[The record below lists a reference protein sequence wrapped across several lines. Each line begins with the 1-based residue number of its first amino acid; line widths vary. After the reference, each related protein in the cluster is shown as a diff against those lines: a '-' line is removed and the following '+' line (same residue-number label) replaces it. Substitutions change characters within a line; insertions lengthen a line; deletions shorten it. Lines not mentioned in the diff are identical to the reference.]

1 MDYDILIVGGGLIG
15 CASAWH
21 LAKAGMAPLLVEA
34 GFLNAGASGQNAG
47 SLHFQIERRFLEQG
61 TDAAAQAAGIVHL
74 NKLAIADWAEMED
87 QLGRPLDIAMDGGL
101 MLAESESD
109 MALLRFKVAREQA
122 LGLGTQLLDG
132 AAVRDLAPYLAGH
145 ILGAAYLAQEGHA
158 NPRILSDAFATQAV
172 QLGAQI
178 RTGTRLVDLSM
189 TPGGGYRIL
198 LQDAAGTK
206 VVTSRRL
213 LLATGAWTARIAQML
228 GLHVPLYPVP
238 LTMNV
243 TDRTK
248 PFLPF
253 LIQHVGKRLS
263 MKQSEDGNLLI
274 GGGWPSRLARNA
286 SGAID
291 LDQPALPEEGQIRA
305 NLAVA
310 AGVLPALRDRQL
322 IRSWT
327 GITCISADQLPIVG
341 MIDAAPG
348 LYVAAGGSMFTLGPL
363 LACLLA
369 QQIIAGDDGPQAM
382 AMFLPRRFNH
392 LNAFT
397 LLP

>member
-1 MDYDILIVGGGLIG
+1 MDHDILIVGGGLIG

-34 GFLNAGASGQNAG
+34 GFLNVGASGQNAG

-74 NKLAIADWAEMED
+74 SKLAIADWAGLED
-87 QLGRPLDIAMDGGL
+87 QLARPLDIAMHGGL
-101 MLAESESD
+101 MLAESDAD
-109 MALLRFKVAREQA
+109 MALLRFKVAREQE

-145 ILGAAYLAQEGHA
+145 IQGAAYLAQEGHA
-158 NPRILSDAFATQAV
+158 NPRILTDAFAKEAV
-172 QLGAQI
+172 QHGTQI
-178 RTGTRLVDLSM
+178 RTGTRLVSLTMMSE
-189 TPGGGYRIL
+189 GGYRVL
-198 LQDAAGTK
+198 LQDAGGTSE
-206 VVTSRRL
+206 VTSRRL

-238 LTMNV
+238 LSMNV
-243 TDRTK
+243 TDRTAL
-248 PFLPF
+248 FLPF

-274 GGGWPSRLARNA
+274 GGGWPSRLARDEA
-286 SGAID
+286 GAID
-291 LDQPALPEEGQIRA
+291 LDRPPLPDEAQIRA

-327 GITCISADQLPIVG
+327 GTTCISADQLPIVG

-363 LACLLA
+363 LARLLS
-369 QQIIAGDDGPQAM
+369 QQIVAGDDGPDAM

>member
-1 MDYDILIVGGGLIG
+1 MDHDILIVGGGLIG

-21 LAKAGMAPLLVEA
+21 LAKAGMTPLLVEA

-74 NKLAIADWAEMED
+74 SKLAIADWAGLED
-87 QLGRPLDIAMDGGL
+87 QLARPLDIAMHGGL
-101 MLAESESD
+101 MLAESDAD
-109 MALLRFKVAREQA
+109 MALLRFKVAREQE

-145 ILGAAYLAQEGHA
+145 VQGAAYLAEEGHA
-158 NPRILSDAFATQAV
+158 NPRILTDAFATEAV
-172 QLGAQI
+172 RHGAQI
-178 RTGTRLVDLSM
+178 RTGTRLVGLTM
-189 TPGGGYRIL
+189 TQEGGYRVL
-198 LQDAAGTK
+198 LQAAGSTSE
-206 VVTSRRL
+206 VTSRRL

-238 LTMNV
+238 LSMNV
-243 TDRTK
+243 TDRTA

-274 GGGWPSRLARNA
+274 GGGWPSRLARNE
-286 SGAID
+286 SGVID
-291 LDQPALPEEGQIRA
+291 LDRPALPDEVQIRA

-310 AGVLPALRDRQL
+310 AKVLPALRDRQL

-327 GITCISADQLPIVG
+327 GTTCISADQLPIVG
-341 MIDAAPG
+341 MIDTAPG

-363 LACLLA
+363 LARLLA
-369 QQIIAGDDGPQAM
+369 QQIVAGDEGPNAM